1 MTKLVTLATLVG
13 SLLVAGVASADT
25 APRADARTPAADR
38 FDHDRDGRRDRM
50 ARQDGEPDRPLH
62 LRADGDRGG
71 AHQLRAG
78 DGGCVGKAHGKGK
91 DKGKRMGK
99 RGPRRG
105 DDRGAPGRR
114 AQRPDPRD
122 A

>member
-1 MTKLVTLATLVG
+1 MIKLVTLATLVG

-25 APRADARTPAADR
+25 APRADARATADR
-38 FDHDRDGRRDRM
+38 LDHDRDARRDRM
-50 ARQDGEPDRPLH
+50 ARQGGEPDRPRH

-78 DGGCVGKAHGKGK
+78 DGGCVGKAHGKSQ
-91 DKGKRMGK
+91 DKGKRLGK

-105 DDRGAPGRR
+105 DDRGTPGRR
-114 AQRPDPRD
+114 GQRPDPRD